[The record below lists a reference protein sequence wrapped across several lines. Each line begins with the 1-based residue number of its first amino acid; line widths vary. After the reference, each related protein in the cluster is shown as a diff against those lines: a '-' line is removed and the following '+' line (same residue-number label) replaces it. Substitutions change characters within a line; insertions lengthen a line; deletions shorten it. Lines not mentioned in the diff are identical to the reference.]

1 MIENITITRKR
12 FEAREYKKHPEFKGI
27 RLIDFWIYR
36 MFGHHVINGFRKLF
50 GLKIKR
56 LYWKYTEGEAV
67 IMVHDGLEKDIK
79 EMLIKELE
87 RKTNDTFSNF
97 FI

>member
-12 FEAREYKKHPEFKGI
+12 FEAKEYKKHPEFKGI
-27 RLIDFWIYR
+27 KFINFWIYR

-56 LYWKYTEGEAV
+56 LYWKYEEEESVVFCSEEAWALHLKWQ
-67 IMVHDGLEKDIK
+67 IENLK
-79 EMLIKELE
+79 
-87 RKTNDTFSNF
+87 RKIT
-97 FI
+97 